1 MMNLRGR
8 VGGLPIESHP
18 AGGPTAQFRS
28 PNPSPP
34 MLTPQNHPLKLL
46 LFFEWGLLIF
56 AFLAELPPS
65 QRWEERNLILSLACL
80 AGFAILGLRLPER
93 GKFRYL
99 HLGLSALLW
108 TSATFAG
115 RLRMF
120 PLLCVMWV
128 MRNCFIF
135 TERWRNGLTFG
146 ILLLAFAAQADR
158 LLVDRLPRFARM
170 NPLRAEMAME
180 RTWTLIVTSSLL
192 LGLVMVFLQYLV
204 DAVLAERRSRK
215 ALGLAN
221 DRLRRYALKIEE
233 VATLQERNRIAREIH
248 DALGHSL
255 TAMNLHLDAGLR
267 LLQQDPTEAQA
278 LLQDAKL
285 LGKQAFQD
293 VRESVATLR
302 ADPLQGKSFSEAIAQ
317 LTEEFQKVTGIV
329 PHCQIPEPIARELHT
344 SLYRITQEALTNI
357 TKYAEATEV
366 SIQLCCEGDRLQL
379 QIQDNGKGFSPDLTP
394 SGFGLQ
400 GMRERAEAL
409 AGAFCLTTAPGKG
422 CQIQVTF
429 HRSTP

>member
-1 MMNLRGR
+1 M
-8 VGGLPIESHP
+8 V
-18 AGGPTAQFRS
+18 
-28 PNPSPP
+28 
-34 MLTPQNHPLKLL
+34 TPRNHPLKLL

-65 QRWEERNLILSLACL
+65 HPWEDRNFFLSLACL
-80 AGFAILGLRLPER
+80 AGFAVLGLRLPER
-93 GKFRYL
+93 GKLRYL
-99 HLGLSALLW
+99 HLGISGVLW
-108 TSATFAG
+108 TLATFIG

-135 TERWRNGLTFG
+135 TERWRNGLTLG
-146 ILLLAFAAQADR
+146 ILLLAFSAQADR

-170 NPLRAEMAME
+170 NPVRAEMAME

-204 DAVLAERRSRK
+204 DAVLAERRSRE

-221 DRLRRYALKIEE
+221 DRLRRYALKVEG

-255 TAMNLHLDAGLR
+255 TALNLHLDAGLR
-267 LLQQDPTEAQA
+267 LLEQDPTEAQA
-278 LLQDAKL
+278 LLQEAKL

-302 ADPLQGKSFSEAIAQ
+302 ADPLQGKSLEASIHQ
-317 LTEEFQKVTGIV
+317 LVAEFYKVTGIA
-329 PHCQIPEPIARELHT
+329 PNCQIQGPVPRELHT

-357 TKYAEATEV
+357 TKYAEATQV
-366 SIQLCCEGDRLQL
+366 SLRLWQEGDRLHL
-379 QIQDNGKGFSPDLTP
+379 QIQDNGKGFCPDLTP

-409 AGAFCLTTAPGKG
+409 DGSFCLTTAPGQG
-422 CQIQVTF
+422 CQIQVILN
-429 HRSTP
+429 PQLEPPNN